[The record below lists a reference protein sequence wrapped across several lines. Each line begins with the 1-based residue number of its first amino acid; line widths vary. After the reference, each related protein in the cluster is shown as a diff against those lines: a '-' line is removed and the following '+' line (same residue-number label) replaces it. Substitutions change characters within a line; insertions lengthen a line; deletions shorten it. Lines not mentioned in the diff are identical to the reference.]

1 MWHIKKKG
9 LYLSSRNVVY
19 QHDYWEPSEIE
30 TQFMTRYTWMKDHAH
45 AMTFIDRVSA
55 QGYLARNHGKF
66 WRDAEVFEE

>member
-9 LYLSSRNVVY
+9 LYLSSRNMVY
-19 QHDYWEPSEIE
+19 QDDYWEPSEIDA
-30 TQFMTRYTWMKDHAH
+30 QFTTSYTWVKDPYH

-55 QGYLARNHGKF
+55 QGYMARKHGKF